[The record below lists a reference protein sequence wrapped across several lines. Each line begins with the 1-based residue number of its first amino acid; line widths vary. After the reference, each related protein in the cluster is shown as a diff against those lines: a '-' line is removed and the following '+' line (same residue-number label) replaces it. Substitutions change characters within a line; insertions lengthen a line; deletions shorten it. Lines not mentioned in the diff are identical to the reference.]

1 MSLVALSPIQYA
13 SFSPASVLAHGASN
27 RLYQHPDGS
36 LEVVPKTPAEVFG
49 ERVLRPL
56 IDITYSGAVRVFQ
69 ILKAGCLGVDAVFS
83 RAVNVLP
90 VANAETAVVEKSNL
104 ERCVE
109 GNLLEV
115 YRITEAGITKNDPQ
129 MLEAAH
135 KLYGPF
141 FQQCFSDDTYSKMR
155 AEHDRNIEYHN
166 RQTKLLEDKL
176 DKCEEQNPGKS
187 CYKHTEVSKRPTL
200 ERSKSEEA
208 EKAAPAQHEWKA
220 NPGYLC
226 WSVYVDGWIDRFF
239 ASGGYNC
246 DVKTNKPTV

>member
-1 MSLVALSPIQYA
+1 MSVVA
-13 SFSPASVLAHGASN
+13 FSHVQCPSYFTASVLAHGASN

-36 LEVVPKTPAEVFG
+36 FEVIAKTPAEVFG

-56 IDITYSGAVRVFQ
+56 IDITYSGVVRAFQ

-83 RAVNVLP
+83 RVINVLP
-90 VANAETAVVEKSNL
+90 TAYAETDVVEKSNL

-141 FQQCFSDDTYSKMR
+141 FQKCFSDDTYTKVR
-155 AEHDRNIEYHN
+155 TEHDRNIEYHN
-166 RQTKLLEDKL
+166 KQTKILEEKL
-176 DKCEEQNPGKS
+176 DKCEQQNPGKS

-200 ERSKSEEA
+200 ESIKSEEREA
-208 EKAAPAQHEWKA
+208 DGPAQHEWKA